1 MVSKLVSD
9 LYTSDEV
16 QSQLRKALEPQQ
28 IALLHHEIPVKAA
41 PPQNVSGSAVEAV
54 PADVPPEHTTVFY
67 IGKESLALTNLLMTS
82 SSSNVGILPTPLIL
96 LSSFVF
102 QVYSYNPT
110 SQTAQLESSRTNR
123 LLMRRYAIVQKARDA
138 DVFGILVGT
147 LGVGMRC
154 LLNFMAIVC

>member
-1 MVSKLVSD
+1 M
-9 LYTSDEV
+9 
-16 QSQLRKALEPQQ
+16 
-28 IALLHHEIPVKAA
+28 
-41 PPQNVSGSAVEAV
+41 
-54 PADVPPEHTTVFY
+54 FY

-82 SSSNVGILPTPLIL
+82 SLSNVGILLTPLIL

-110 SQTAQLESSRTNR
+110 SQTAQLESTRTNR

-147 LGVGMRC
+147 LGVGMRHF
-154 LLNFMAIVC
+154 LNSMAIVC